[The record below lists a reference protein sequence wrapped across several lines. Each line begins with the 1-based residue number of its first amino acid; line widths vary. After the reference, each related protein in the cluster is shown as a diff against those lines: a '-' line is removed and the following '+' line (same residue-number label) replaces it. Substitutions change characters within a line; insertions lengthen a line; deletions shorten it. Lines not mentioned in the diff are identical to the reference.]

1 MTLLAFS
8 HHGGIRL
15 AEVAF
20 VLVLIAGVWLVA
32 AQFPQFKV
40 GALRTGATGVLL
52 AVAGL
57 LLIIATHWGHF
68 G

>member
-1 MTLLAFS
+1 MNLLAFS

-32 AQFPQFKV
+32 AQFPQFKI
-40 GALRTGATGVLL
+40 GALRTSVAGALL
-52 AVAGL
+52 AVGGL
-57 LLIIATHWGHF
+57 LLVIATHWGHF

>member
-1 MTLLAFS
+1 MLLAFS
-8 HHGGIRL
+8 HHSGVRL

-20 VLVLIAGVWLVA
+20 LLVIIAGVWLAVA
-32 AQFPQFKV
+32 HLPQLKLAAV
-40 GALRTGATGVLL
+40 RTSVAGLLL

-57 LLIIATHWGHF
+57 LLVIATHWGHF

>member
-1 MTLLAFS
+1 MVLAFS
-8 HHGGIRL
+8 HHSAVRL

-20 VLVLIAGVWLVA
+20 LLVIIAGVWLAVA
-32 AQFPQFKV
+32 HLPQFRL
-40 GALRTGATGVLL
+40 GAARSFVAGALL

-57 LLIIATHWGHF
+57 LLVIATHWGHF